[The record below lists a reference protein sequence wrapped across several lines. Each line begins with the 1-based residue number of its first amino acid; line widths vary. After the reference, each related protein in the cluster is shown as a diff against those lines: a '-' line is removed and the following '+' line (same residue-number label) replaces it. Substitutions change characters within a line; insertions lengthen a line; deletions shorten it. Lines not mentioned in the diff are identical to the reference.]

1 MRKVTAVSTAEDK
14 VYAVC
19 DDGTLWS
26 LDLNG
31 QWHQLAEIPDPPP
44 PADTTTSTTT
54 QP

>member
-1 MRKVTAVSTAEDK
+1 MRKVTAVTSNGDR

-19 DDGTLWS
+19 DDGTLWQ

-44 PADTTTSTTT
+44 APEAT
-54 QP
+54 QSATPGS